1 MRSFPS
7 PLICERVRTQISL
20 LLDAEVSELDRR
32 LVSAHLARCAECRA
46 FEQPVR
52 AITEQLRA
60 TPLQWPSMPVVVLR
74 PVRTRQRVLRR
85 TAELSAAATVL
96 IATLG
101 ILTQFGAPSSEPNS
115 RLQVATANLFKP
127 TAWQPEVELAQLD
140 QAAPGRPVD
149 GPGPLSTV

>member
-20 LLDAEVSELDRR
+20 LLDGEVSELDRR

-52 AITEQLRA
+52 AFTEELRA
-60 TPLQWPSMPVVVLR
+60 APLELPSLPVVVVR
-74 PVRTRQRVLRR
+74 PVRTGQRVLRR

-96 IATLG
+96 IAVGVVTQLG
-101 ILTQFGAPSSEPNS
+101 AAPSSEVRNG
-115 RLQVATANLFKP
+115 RLTTAGLFKP

-140 QAAPGRPVD
+140 PAVRDRRPAT
-149 GPGPLSTV
+149 GPAPLSAV